1 MSSLIEE
8 DTYKIKV
15 KVAPEEVVFVDMIIK
30 SYEGLAMLT
39 ANRDEK
45 GLIYLDVTDGTYE
58 DIMDILNNLN
68 NKFPVEILEK

>member
-1 MSSLIEE
+1 MIEE